1 MTINPIKGFDCDGDG
16 VTNWQEVQ
24 SFTDPK
30 DECDLN
36 LEDIDFEVSIDWY
49 DEDCD
54 GDSYNNSID
63 VFPFNLREWY
73 DTDKDQVGNNK
84 DLDDD
89 NDGILDSLEGNDD
102 FDNDGIP
109 NSLDSDSDGDGCPDV
124 VEAGYIDS
132 DNDGILGSGEI
143 VVDLDG
149 KVLSSEGYKDIND
162 GDLNNIYDYLEFG
175 SEAKI
180 ILNPNQTYEI
190 LRQSNVEISVIAESS
205 SSISYQW
212 QVNKENLL
220 LTESNIW
227 EDIVDNELYIGSK
240 SNKLIIT
247 NPVFNMEG
255 WKYRV
260 VAISPSYIC
269 ASEII
274 SDSAELI
281 ISELFIPNAFSPDG
295 DGIND
300 TWNIR
305 GGIYNYPNNNLVVF
319 NRWGLKVYEAEG
331 YNNDWDGS
339 SLGNANSSGDNKL
352 PAGTYFYVLDF
363 DGKGENIKKGFIY
376 LTRLND

>member
-109 NSLDSDSDGDGCPDV
+109 NSLDSDSDGDGCTDV

-149 KVLSSEGYKDIND
+149 KDLSNEGYKDIND

-175 SEAKI
+175 SEV
-180 ILNPNQTYEI
+180 
-190 LRQSNVEISVIAESS
+190 S
-205 SSISYQW
+205 
-212 QVNKENLL
+212 
-220 LTESNIW
+220 
-227 EDIVDNELYIGSK
+227 
-240 SNKLIIT
+240 
-247 NPVFNMEG
+247 
-255 WKYRV
+255 
-260 VAISPSYIC
+260 
-269 ASEII
+269 
-274 SDSAELI
+274 
-281 ISELFIPNAFSPDG
+281 FS
-295 DGIND
+295 
-300 TWNIR
+300 R
-305 GGIYNYPNNNLVVF
+305 
-319 NRWGLKVYEAEG
+319 
-331 YNNDWDGS
+331 
-339 SLGNANSSGDNKL
+339 LGQ
-352 PAGTYFYVLDF
+352 
-363 DGKGENIKKGFIY
+363 
-376 LTRLND
+376 